1 MRRDSFWLN
10 LLNSFKPSFYEEAA
24 FKQVANS
31 IKYVFLLVLITT
43 IIISTYIVFN
53 LRTKSLE
60 FLNSNKEKLYEV
72 IKKIVVPLKIKDGK
86 VSADVK
92 QPYKERLSELGPK
105 GFTLVIDTTGSITS
119 LEEGEDGILIT
130 EDTLIVQSETKGTT
144 DIKRYSLSQI
154 KDFSIKPS
162 DKTDEYF
169 IVSSGGHT
177 YYVTFD
183 LLKTW
188 VNIIFKIGWPLLIVF
203 SYIFTLFAKF
213 IQVLIFSLFVVIL
226 NLSSVKRLK
235 YSNIF
240 NIGIYAITPPTS
252 LALINTA
259 GGINFKYF
267 NIVYIAVYLI
277 YLALGFAYAKEG
289 ALKEEIRN
297 DVRY

>member
-1 MRRDSFWLN
+1 MSFWRRIIK
-10 LLNSFKPSFYEEAA
+10 SFKPSHYKELSFRPASEA
-24 FKQVANS
+24 V
-31 IKYVFLLVLITT
+31 KYLFLLVLIASV
-43 IIISTYIVFN
+43 IISTYIVFN

-105 GFTLVIDTTGSITS
+105 GFTLVIDTTSSITS
-119 LEEGEDGILIT
+119 LEEGEDGILVT
-130 EDTLIVQSETKGTT
+130 EDALIVQSETKGTT

-154 KDFSIKPS
+154 KDFSIRPS
-162 DKTDEYF
+162 NKTDEYF
-169 IVSSGGHT
+169 IISSGGHT

-183 LLKTW
+183 LLKNW
-188 VNIIFKIGWPLLIVF
+188 VNIIFKIGWPVLIVF

-240 NIGIYAITPPTS
+240 NIGVYAMTPPTT
-252 LALINTA
+252 LAIINIT

-289 ALKEEIRN
+289 VLKEEIKN

>member
-1 MRRDSFWLN
+1 MSFWMRIIK
-10 LLNSFKPSFYEEAA
+10 SFKSSHYKELSFRPASEA
-24 FKQVANS
+24 V
-31 IKYVFLLVLITT
+31 KYVFLLVLITT
-43 IIISTYIVFN
+43 IIISTYIIFN
-53 LRTKSLE
+53 FRTKSLE
-60 FLNSNKEKLYEV
+60 FLNSNKEKLHEV
-72 IKKIVVPLKIKDGK
+72 IKRIVVPLEIKDGK

-105 GFTLVIDTTGSITS
+105 GFTFVVDTTGSITS

-130 EDTLIVQSETKGTT
+130 EDALIVQSESKGTT
-144 DIKRYSLSQI
+144 DIKRYNLSQI
-154 KDFSIKPS
+154 RDFSIKPS

-183 LLKTW
+183 LLKNW
-188 VNIIFKIGWPLLIVF
+188 VNIIFKIGWPVLIVF

-240 NIGIYAITPPTS
+240 NIGVYAMTPPTT
-252 LALINTA
+252 LAIINIT